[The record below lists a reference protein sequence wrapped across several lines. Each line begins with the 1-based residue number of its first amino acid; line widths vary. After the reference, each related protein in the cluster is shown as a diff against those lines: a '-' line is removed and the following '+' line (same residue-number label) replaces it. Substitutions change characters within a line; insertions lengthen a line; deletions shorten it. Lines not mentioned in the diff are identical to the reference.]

1 MPDWPADRVER
12 RDLDTL
18 TPYTRNARTHSL
30 AQIEQIANS
39 IATFGFAM
47 PVLVDEH
54 GTLIAG
60 HGRVLAARKLKLT
73 SVPVMTARGW
83 SEAQIAAY
91 RLADNKLSLNAGWDE
106 MTLQTELT
114 DLKLG
119 GFDLSLTGFSD
130 LELGKLIGKG
140 TAGLTDPD
148 DIPAPPPVP
157 RSQPGDVWRLGDH
170 TLYCG
175 DCLDILPRLA
185 GADAVVT
192 DPPYGIGF
200 RYDQHNDAPEAYDEA
215 GGYGAW
221 IWQIVEQAE
230 ALCPDG
236 APVFLWQ
243 SPANI
248 RHYAAWFPRDW
259 RLFCGARNFVQMGA
273 GAMQWAFDAVLVW
286 WKPGA
291 KPWSAATANRDWH
304 VADTASQVAKPDNIQ
319 RQHPCPRPADQVAH
333 IITQWVRPGALIIDP
348 FGGSGTTMI
357 AAEMTG
363 RRCTS
368 IEISPAYCDLAILRW
383 ERFTGRE
390 AMIEV
395 SEEMADAAN

>member
-1 MPDWPADRVER
+1 MEWPADKVER
-12 RDLDTL
+12 RDLDSL
-18 TPYTRNARTHSL
+18 LPYTRNARTHSL
-30 AQIEQIANS
+30 AQIDQIANS
-39 IATFGFAM
+39 IATFGFTV
-47 PVLVDEH
+47 PVLVGED
-54 GTLIAG
+54 GVLIAG
-60 HGRVLAARKLKLT
+60 HARVQAAKKLKIT
-73 SVPVMTARGW
+73 TIPVMVAKGW
-83 SEAQIAAY
+83 SDAQKKAY
-91 RLADNKLSLNAGWDE
+91 VLFDNKIVLNGGWDE
-106 MTLQTELT
+106 LLLRDELS

-119 GFDLSLTGFSD
+119 GFDLSLTGFNEA
-130 LELGKLIGKG
+130 ELTGLMGKK
-140 TAGLTDPD
+140 TQGLTDPD
-148 DIPAPPPVP
+148 DIPAAPPP
-157 RSQPGDVWRLGDH
+157 RAQPGDVWRLGDH

-175 DCLDILPRLA
+175 DCLDVLPRL
-185 GADAVVT
+185 GTADAVVT

-200 RYDQHNDAPEAYDEA
+200 RYDQHNDAPESYQEA

-221 IWQIVEQAE
+221 VWQIVEQAE

-236 APVFLWQ
+236 APVFVWQ

-304 VADTASQVAKPDNIQ
+304 VADTASQVARPDNIQ

-333 IITQWVRPGALIIDP
+333 IITQWVRPGALIVDL
-348 FGGSGTTMI
+348 FGGSGTTTI

-363 RRCTS
+363 RRCVA

>member
-18 TPYTRNARTHSL
+18 MPYARNARTHSL

-39 IATFGFAM
+39 IATFGFSM
-47 PVLVDEH
+47 PVLVDEA

-73 SVPVMTARGW
+73 SVPVMIAKGW

-91 RLADNKLSLNAGWDE
+91 RLADNRLALSAGWDE

-114 DLKLG
+114 DLKLS

-130 LELGKLIGKG
+130 LELGNLMGKP

-175 DCLDILPRLA
+175 DCLDVLPRLA
-185 GADAVVT
+185 GGDAVVT

-200 RYDQHNDAPEAYDEA
+200 RYDQHNDAPESYD

-221 IWQIVEQAE
+221 IWRIVEQAE

-243 SPANI
+243 SPRNI
-248 RHYAAWFPRDW
+248 RNFAAWFPRDW
-259 RLFCGARNFVQMGA
+259 RLFCGARNFVLMAKGPMYY
-273 GAMQWAFDAVLVW
+273 GYDAILVW

-291 KPWSAATANRDWH
+291 EPWTARTDNRDWH

-333 IITQWVRPGALIIDP
+333 IITQWVRPNHLIIDP
-348 FGGSGTTMI
+348 FCGSGTTII

-363 RRCTS
+363 RRCTA
-368 IEISPAYCDLAILRW
+368 IEISPAYCDVTIKRW
-383 ERFTGRE
+383 EAFTGRE

-395 SEEMADAAN
+395 SEEEMADAAN

>member
-1 MPDWPADRVER
+1 MEWPADKVER
-12 RDLDTL
+12 RDLDSL
-18 TPYTRNARTHSL
+18 LPYTRNARTHSL
-30 AQIEQIANS
+30 AQIDQIANS
-39 IATFGFAM
+39 IATFGFTV
-47 PVLVDEH
+47 PVLVGED
-54 GTLIAG
+54 GVLIAG
-60 HGRVLAARKLKLT
+60 HARVQAAKKLKIT
-73 SVPVMTARGW
+73 TIPVMVAKGW
-83 SEAQIAAY
+83 SDAQKKAY
-91 RLADNKLSLNAGWDE
+91 VLFDNKIVLNGGWDE
-106 MTLQTELT
+106 LLLRDELS

-119 GFDLSLTGFSD
+119 GFDLSLTGFNEA
-130 LELGKLIGKG
+130 ELTGLMGKK
-140 TAGLTDPD
+140 TQGLTDPD
-148 DIPAPPPVP
+148 DIPAAPPP
-157 RSQPGDVWRLGDH
+157 RAQPGDVWRLGDH

-175 DCLDILPRLA
+175 DCLDVLPRL
-185 GADAVVT
+185 GTADAVVT

-200 RYDQHNDAPEAYDEA
+200 RYDQHNDQPESYQEA

-230 ALCPDG
+230 ALCLDG
-236 APVFLWQ
+236 APVFVWQ

-248 RHYAAWFPRDW
+248 RHYAAWFPREW

-333 IITQWVRPGALIIDP
+333 IITQWVRPGALIVDL
-348 FGGSGTTMI
+348 FGGSGTTTI

-363 RRCTS
+363 RRCVA